1 MPIKT
6 LHKGKIL
13 GFRVA
18 DDNVVVGNEK
28 SVCHF
33 PFCRKGFSASRR
45 SQDKPVWV
53 FELLSVAEYHVV
65 RKGVQAIVKGL
76 PRLKKLLRDKGNE
89 NSGAARC
96 QTSLNRDKVFPN
108 RHTG

>member
-1 MPIKT
+1 MDRVAFTRNT
-6 LHKGKIL
+6 LRDFVSHL

-18 DDNVVVGNEK
+18 DDNVVVSNEE
-28 SVCHF
+28 SICHF
-33 PFCRKGFSASRR
+33 PFGGETLTASRR

-65 RKGVQAIVKGL
+65 RKGVQAIVQGL

-89 NSGAARC
+89 NSGA
-96 QTSLNRDKVFPN
+96 
-108 RHTG
+108 

>member
-18 DDNVVVGNEK
+18 DDNVIVSNEE
-28 SVCHF
+28 SICHF
-33 PFCRKGFSASRR
+33 PFGGETLTASRR

-53 FELLSVAEYHVV
+53 FELLSVAEYHIV
-65 RKGVQAIVKGL
+65 RKGVQAIVQGL

-89 NSGAARC
+89 NSGA
-96 QTSLNRDKVFPN
+96 
-108 RHTG
+108 